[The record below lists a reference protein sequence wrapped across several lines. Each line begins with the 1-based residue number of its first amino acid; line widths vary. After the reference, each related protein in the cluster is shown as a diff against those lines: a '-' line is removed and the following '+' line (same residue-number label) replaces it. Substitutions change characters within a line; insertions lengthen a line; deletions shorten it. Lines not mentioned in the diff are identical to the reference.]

1 MKKFKKPEFKLL
13 KEFKAFITK
22 GNVVDLAVGMI
33 IGAAFTAIVTALVNN
48 IFKPLINAIP
58 MGDLQGLIT
67 MLVAKNAEGLTAAE
81 CAQKGVEFVV
91 DMTKSV
97 YIDWGAFI
105 MAIINFLITALVLL
119 QWSSSSIWFA
129 ADLRDLDVTQ
139 NSLNRSLP
147 KKKPQS
153 KAKLQPRKNFAQ
165 SRRLVTQRQ
174 NRRRQKRLQK
184 QKQRNP
190 KPLTTFSVKF
200 ATFSKRNNFKTHKN
214 LLKTQALTLLRR
226 TKNKAYFV
234 ARVRFRYLSFQ
245 NRICFGQRIKRLQIE
260 KPLKRAVF
268 ISKTLRAHALCAR
281 LLTLHEKSDIL

>member
-105 MAIINFLITALVLL
+105 MAIINFLITALVLFAIVKLINMVRGGFTGLRRDTKFIESLTPEEKATIKGKIATKKELRAIKAARDAAAEQAAAEAAAKAEAEKPETTDDLLREIRDLLKAQQL
-119 QWSSSSIWFA
+119 QSAQKLIEDAGVDVAA
-129 ADLRDLDVTQ
+129 AD
-139 NSLNRSLP
+139 
-147 KKKPQS
+147 K
-153 KAKLQPRKNFAQ
+153 
-165 SRRLVTQRQ
+165 
-174 NRRRQKRLQK
+174 
-184 QKQRNP
+184 
-190 KPLTTFSVKF
+190 
-200 ATFSKRNNFKTHKN
+200 
-214 LLKTQALTLLRR
+214 
-226 TKNKAYFV
+226 
-234 ARVRFRYLSFQ
+234 
-245 NRICFGQRIKRLQIE
+245 E
-260 KPLKRAVF
+260 
-268 ISKTLRAHALCAR
+268 
-281 LLTLHEKSDIL
+281 